1 MAFDCIIIGA
11 GLSGLSAAHKLTQAG
26 RSACVLEARDRVGG
40 RSWTVTAD
48 NGLAVDVG
56 GQWVGPTQHR
66 VLALIDELGLKTYP
80 QFRAGKKL
88 QQIHGQLKAYKGTIP
103 ALPAFA
109 LLEMQWRIWQLE
121 ARARRLPASAPW
133 TAPQA
138 QAWDQLSL
146 QQWLDQAIHSD
157 AIRALLT
164 QACHAVF
171 ATEPA
176 QLSYLQFLAYLRSA
190 GGLMP
195 LLEIDGGAQQT
206 RIAGGAQQL
215 STKLAEKIAA
225 RGGEIRLQTPV
236 RAIRPAGRGL
246 EVVCEHQNFQAA
258 RVIVAMS
265 PADRLGIDLSDTA
278 AATTRQIGQQMPMGS
293 VIKCI
298 VIYDTPFW
306 RSAGWS
312 GEYIGDGAPLRMC
325 FDGSPPDLSCGVL
338 VGFILADAVAR
349 WSAAEPAAR
358 GRAVCEQ
365 LGHLFGDAARAPLQ
379 YLDQD
384 WSNEQWTRGCYVGL
398 FAPGQ
403 MHQLGPELRRPAGPI
418 HWAGT
423 ETASRWNGYLD
434 GAIEAGERAAD
445 ELMTAAPL

>member
-1 MAFDCIIIGA
+1 MTFDCVIIGA
-11 GLSGLSAAHKLTQAG
+11 GLSGLSAAHKLAQAG
-26 RSACVLEARDRVGG
+26 RSVCVLEARERVGG
-40 RSWTVTAD
+40 RSWTVTAN

-66 VLALIDELGLKTYP
+66 VLALIDELGLQTYP
-80 QFRAGKKL
+80 QYSAGKKL

-109 LLEMQWRIWQLE
+109 LLEMQWRIWQLD
-121 ARARRLPASAPW
+121 ARARRLPAAAPW
-133 TAPQA
+133 SAKQA

-146 QQWLDQAIHSD
+146 QQWLDEAVLSG

-171 ATEPA
+171 ATEPSDI
-176 QLSYLQFLAYLRSA
+176 SYLQFLAYLRSA

-215 STKLAEKIAA
+215 STGLTERITVL
-225 RGGEIRLQTPV
+225 GGEVRLNTPV
-236 RAIRPAGRGL
+236 NSIREADGGL
-246 EVVCEHQNFQAA
+246 QINCGGQYHSAA
-258 RVIVAMS
+258 QVIVAMS
-265 PADRLGIDLSDTA
+265 PADRLGIDLSDSA
-278 AATTRQIGQQMPMGS
+278 AASAQPLGEQMPMGS

-298 VIYDTPFW
+298 AIYEAPFW
-306 RSAGWS
+306 RDAGWS

-338 VGFILADAVAR
+338 VGFILADAVAH
-349 WSAAEPAAR
+349 WSAAVPAQR
-358 GRAVCEQ
+358 GAAVCAQ
-365 LGHLFGDAARAPLQ
+365 LSQLFGPRAQAPLQ

-384 WSNEQWTRGCYVGL
+384 WSQERWTQGCYVGL

-403 MHQLGPELRRPAGPI
+403 MQTLGPQLRPPAGRI

-423 ETASRWNGYLD
+423 ETATRWNGYLD
-434 GAIEAGERAAD
+434 GAIEAGERAAG
-445 ELMTAAPL
+445 EVLAAAP